1 MHPITGA
8 GIKEVAVMKILFA
21 GLNASFIAF
30 LKSVL
35 SSSGCDV
42 IVASDGRDALDTFCT
57 ERVDLILME
66 SDVPVMSGLEITGK
80 IRVIEAMQELP
91 WTPIVVLTAP
101 ESLENPATVIQA
113 GADDLVSQTAPEDV
127 LKAKILAMVRTSTV
141 RRQLETANGTLN
153 NILNSVSEGVHV
165 LDMHGVIIA
174 ENAASMAM
182 FGWEDADN
190 LVGRPGH
197 ETIHHHHANNSTF
210 PVEDCPIHA
219 TLSDGKYRHVQ
230 DDVFWRRDNT
240 SFPVEYKCAPLRDNA
255 GNMYGVTVVFRDI
268 SERKKA
274 EQHII
279 YLTQHC
285 PLTDLPNRVLFGD
298 RLKQAILNAKRSRT
312 KFALLFVD
320 IDGFKP
326 VNDRYGHAV
335 GDMLLQRISK
345 RMKQCLRE
353 SDTIA
358 RIGGDEFV
366 AILPAVNEAEDAIS
380 IAEKLR
386 QTIEEPFAV
395 ENCVLGVSASIGVA
409 VYPDDGL
416 DEQTLLVNADHAMYQ
431 AKSRGGN
438 AVVLD
443 ETVLACRCARTF

>member
-1 MHPITGA
+1 
-8 GIKEVAVMKILFA
+8 MKILFA
-21 GLNASFIAF
+21 GVSPAFIAF
-30 LKSVL
+30 LKPVL
-35 SSSGCDV
+35 SLSGCDV

-66 SDVPVMSGLEITGK
+66 IDVPVMSGLEVTGK

-91 WTPIVVLTAP
+91 WTPIVILSAP
-101 ESLENPATVIQA
+101 DSLENPVTVIEA
-113 GADDLVSQTAPEDV
+113 GADDVVSQTVSEDA
-127 LKAKILAMVRTSTV
+127 LKAKMFAMVRKATV
-141 RRQLETANGTLN
+141 RRQLEAANGTLN
-153 NILNSVSEGVHV
+153 NILNSVSEGIHV

-174 ENAASMAM
+174 ENAASVTM
-182 FGWEDADN
+182 FGWQDAN
-190 LVGRPGH
+190 SLIGSSGH
-197 ETIHHHHANNSTF
+197 QTIHHHHADNSIF

-240 SFPVEYKCAPLRDNA
+240 CFPVEYKCAPLRDNA

-298 RLKQAILNAKRSRT
+298 RLKQAILDAKRART

-320 IDGFKP
+320 IDGFKA

-335 GDMLLQRISK
+335 GDMLLQRIGQ

-353 SDTIA
+353 LDMIA

-366 AILPAVNEAEDAIS
+366 AILSDVNEAEDAVS
-380 IAEKLR
+380 IAQRLR
-386 QTIEEPFAV
+386 QSIEEPFAV
-395 ENCVLGVSASIGVA
+395 QNCILAVSASIGVA

-416 DEQTLLVNADHAMYQ
+416 DEQTLQVNADHAMYQ
-431 AKSRGGN
+431 AKGRGGN
-438 AVVLD
+438 AVVLN
-443 ETVLACRCARTF
+443 EVGLAGKCEQIS

>member
-1 MHPITGA
+1 
-8 GIKEVAVMKILFA
+8 VKILFA
-21 GLNASFIAF
+21 SANPAFIAY
-30 LKSVL
+30 LKPVL
-35 SSSGCDV
+35 CSSGWDV
-42 IVASDGRDALDTFCT
+42 IVASDGRDVLDTFCT
-57 ERVDLILME
+57 ERVDLILTEIDM
-66 SDVPVMSGLEITGK
+66 PVMSGPEVSGK
-80 IRVIEAMQELP
+80 IRVIEVMQELP

-101 ESLENPATVIQA
+101 DSLENPVNIIHA
-113 GADDLVSQTAPEDV
+113 GADDLVSQTAPEGV
-127 LKAKILAMVRTSTV
+127 LKAKILAMVRTATV

-153 NILNSVSEGVHV
+153 NILNSVSDGIHV
-165 LDMHGVIIA
+165 LDVHGVIIA
-174 ENAASMAM
+174 ENAASTTM
-182 FGWEDADN
+182 FGWEDSDS
-190 LVGRPGH
+190 LVGRHGH
-197 ETIHHHHANNSTF
+197 QTIHHHHADNSIF
-210 PVEDCPIHA
+210 PVEECPIHA

-240 SFPVEYKCAPLRDNA
+240 CFPVEYKCAPLRDNA

-335 GDMLLQRISK
+335 GDMLLQRIGK
-345 RMKQCLRE
+345 RMTQCLRE
-353 SDTIA
+353 LDTIA

-366 AILPAVNEAEDAIS
+366 AILPDVNEADDAVS
-380 IAEKLR
+380 IAERLR
-386 QTIEEPFAV
+386 QSIEEPFAV
-395 ENCVLGVSASIGVA
+395 GNAILVVSASIGVA

-416 DEQTLLVNADHAMYQ
+416 DEQTLQVNADHAMYQ
-431 AKSRGGN
+431 AKGRGGN
-438 AVVLD
+438 AVVLNEID
-443 ETVLACRCARTF
+443 LAGKCAQIF

>member
-1 MHPITGA
+1 
-8 GIKEVAVMKILFA
+8 MKILFA
-21 GLNASFIAF
+21 GVTPAFIAF
-30 LKSVL
+30 LKPVL

-57 ERVDLILME
+57 ERVDLILMDM
-66 SDVPVMSGLEITGK
+66 DVRVMSGLEITGK

-101 ESLENPATVIQA
+101 DSLENPVTVIQA
-113 GADDLVSQTAPEDV
+113 GADDLVSQTAPEDFV
-127 LKAKILAMVRTSTV
+127 KAKILAMVRTATV

-174 ENAASMAM
+174 ENAASMIM
-182 FGWEDADN
+182 FGWEDADS
-190 LVGRPGH
+190 LVGRLGH
-197 ETIHHHHANNSTF
+197 DTIHHHHADNSIF
-210 PVEDCPIHA
+210 PVENCPIHA

-230 DDVFWRRDNT
+230 EDVFWRRDNT
-240 SFPVEYKCAPLRDNA
+240 CFPVEYKCAPLRDNA

-285 PLTDLPNRVLFGD
+285 PLTDLPNRILFGD

-335 GDMLLQRISK
+335 GDMLLQRIGK

-366 AILPAVNEAEDAIS
+366 AILPVVNEAEDAVS

-386 QTIEEPFAV
+386 QSIEEPFAV
-395 ENCVLGVSASIGVA
+395 ESCILGVSASIGVA
-409 VYPDDGL
+409 FYPDDGL
-416 DEQTLLVNADHAMYQ
+416 DEQTLQVNADHAMYQ

-438 AVVLD
+438 AVVLN
-443 ETVLACRCARTF
+443 EAGIAGKCA

>member
-1 MHPITGA
+1 
-8 GIKEVAVMKILFA
+8 
-21 GLNASFIAF
+21 
-30 LKSVL
+30 
-35 SSSGCDV
+35 
-42 IVASDGRDALDTFCT
+42 
-57 ERVDLILME
+57 
-66 SDVPVMSGLEITGK
+66 
-80 IRVIEAMQELP
+80 
-91 WTPIVVLTAP
+91 
-101 ESLENPATVIQA
+101 
-113 GADDLVSQTAPEDV
+113 
-127 LKAKILAMVRTSTV
+127 
-141 RRQLETANGTLN
+141 
-153 NILNSVSEGVHV
+153 
-165 LDMHGVIIA
+165 MHGVIIA
-174 ENAASMAM
+174 ENAASTAM
-182 FGWEDADN
+182 FGWEDTDN

-197 ETIHHHHANNSTF
+197 EIIHHHHVNNSTF

-274 EQHII
+274 EQRII

-335 GDMLLQRISK
+335 GDMLLQRMGK

-366 AILPAVNEAEDAIS
+366 AILPAVNEAEDAIP

-395 ENCVLGVSASIGVA
+395 ENCILGFQPASA
-409 VYPDDGL
+409 
-416 DEQTLLVNADHAMYQ
+416 
-431 AKSRGGN
+431 
-438 AVVLD
+438 
-443 ETVLACRCARTF
+443 

>member
-1 MHPITGA
+1 
-8 GIKEVAVMKILFA
+8 MKILFA
-21 GLNASFIAF
+21 GVNPAFVAF
-30 LKSVL
+30 LKAVL

-42 IVASDGRDALDTFCT
+42 IVASDGRAALDTFCT

-66 SDVPVMSGLEITGK
+66 IDVPVMSGLEVTGK

-101 ESLENPATVIQA
+101 DSLENPVTVIQA

-127 LKAKILAMVRTSTV
+127 LNAKILALVRTSTV

-153 NILNSVSEGVHV
+153 NILNSVSDGVHV

-174 ENAASMAM
+174 ENTASMIM
-182 FGWEDADN
+182 FDWEYADS
-190 LVGRPGH
+190 LVGRRGH
-197 ETIHHHHANNSTF
+197 ETIHHHHADNSIF
-210 PVEDCPIHA
+210 PVEDCPIYA

-230 DDVFWRRDNT
+230 EDVFWRRGNT
-240 SFPVEYKCAPLRDNA
+240 CFPVEYKCAPLRDKS
-255 GNMYGVTVVFRDI
+255 GNMCGVTVVFRDI

-298 RLKQAILNAKRSRT
+298 RLKQAILNAKRSHT
-312 KFALLFVD
+312 KFGLLFVD
-320 IDGFKP
+320 IDGFKA

-335 GDMLLQRISK
+335 GDMLLQRIGK
-345 RMKQCLRE
+345 RMKQCIRE
-353 SDTIA
+353 SDTVA

-366 AILPAVNEAEDAIS
+366 AILPVLNEVEDAIS

-386 QTIEEPFAV
+386 QSIEEPFAV
-395 ENCVLGVSASIGVA
+395 ENCILAVSASIGVA

-416 DEQTLLVNADHAMYQ
+416 DELTLQVNADHAMYQ
-431 AKSRGGN
+431 AKSHGGN
-438 AVVLD
+438 AVVLN
-443 ETVLACRCARTF
+443 EAVIE

>member
-1 MHPITGA
+1 
-8 GIKEVAVMKILFA
+8 VKILFA
-21 GLNASFIAF
+21 SANPAFIAY
-30 LKSVL
+30 LKPVL
-35 SSSGCDV
+35 CSSGWDV
-42 IVASDGRDALDTFCT
+42 IVASDGCDALDTFCT
-57 ERVDLILME
+57 ERVDLILTEIDM
-66 SDVPVMSGLEITGK
+66 PVMSGPEVTGK
-80 IRVIEAMQELP
+80 IRVIEMMQELP

-101 ESLENPATVIQA
+101 DSLENPVNIIQA
-113 GADDLVSQTAPEDV
+113 GADDLVSQTAPEGV
-127 LKAKILAMVRTSTV
+127 LKAKILAMVRTATV

-153 NILNSVSEGVHV
+153 NILNSVSDGIHV

-174 ENAASMAM
+174 ENAASTTM
-182 FGWEDADN
+182 FGWEDSDS
-190 LVGRPGH
+190 LVGRHGH
-197 ETIHHHHANNSTF
+197 QTIHHHHADNSIF
-210 PVEDCPIHA
+210 PVEECPIHA

-240 SFPVEYKCAPLRDNA
+240 CFPVEYKCAPLRDNA

-335 GDMLLQRISK
+335 GDMLLQRIGK
-345 RMKQCLRE
+345 RMTQCLRE
-353 SDTIA
+353 LDTIA

-366 AILPAVNEAEDAIS
+366 AILPDVNEADDAVS
-380 IAEKLR
+380 IAERLR
-386 QTIEEPFAV
+386 QSIEEPFAV
-395 ENCVLGVSASIGVA
+395 GNAILVVSASIGVA

-416 DEQTLLVNADHAMYQ
+416 DEQTLQVNADHAMYQ
-431 AKSRGGN
+431 AKGRG
-438 AVVLD
+438 AQI
-443 ETVLACRCARTF
+443 F